1 MPIMMKKVK
10 GLIFFFFVCGHVSL
24 SVNNLKPF

>member
-10 GLIFFFFVCGHVSL
+10 GLIFFFVCGHVSL